1 MEYKKT
7 TLNNQLRVITVPKP
21 GSPTTTV
28 LVLVEA
34 GSAFE
39 SKNINGLSHFLE
51 HMVFKGTE
59 KRPRSIDI
67 ASELDGLGASYNAF
81 TSVDYTGY
89 YAKAENRH
97 FDQILDVVADIYLH
111 STFDQNEIGKERGV
125 IVEEINM
132 YEDLPMRNVGDL
144 FTSLMYGDQ
153 PAGWNVAGE
162 KEIIK
167 KLTRDDFLKYHRER
181 YLAGSTIVI
190 VAGDVDDQEAV
201 KKVEQAFSAIP
212 AGKGGAREKT
222 TEKQSAPQLLLKNK
236 KSDQTH
242 LVLGVR
248 AFDAF
253 DERRFALQILSD
265 ILGGSMSSRLFQKV
279 REEMGAAYYVRA
291 GADLYSDH
299 GYLAVSA
306 GIDNGRIIEV
316 TQAIL
321 EVIKGIKEKPVG
333 AKELELAKE
342 HTIGGMMM
350 EIETSDQIA
359 NFYGGM
365 EVVTGKTMTVEEIEK
380 RIRAVAADD
389 VLKLAQEIFSDDRL
403 NLAVITPFDNQ
414 EKLQNALTLH

>member
-306 GIDNGRIIEV
+306 GVDNGRIIEV

-380 RIRAVAADD
+380 RIRAVTADD
-389 VLKLAQEIFSDDRL
+389 VLKLAQEIFRDDRL

>member
-7 TLNNQLRVITVPKP
+7 TLDNQLRVITVPKP

-111 STFDQNEIGKERGV
+111 STFDQAEVSKERGV

-167 KLTRDDFLKYHRER
+167 KLTRDDFLKYHRDR

-190 VAGDVDDQEAV
+190 VAGDINDEEAV

-222 TEKQSAPQLLLKNK
+222 VEKQSAPQLLLKNK

-253 DERRFALQILSD
+253 DERRFTLQVLSD
-265 ILGGSMSSRLFQKV
+265 ILGGSMSSRLFQKI

-291 GADLYSDH
+291 GADLYFDH

-365 EVVTGKTMTVEEIEK
+365 EVVTGKTMPVEEIEK
-380 RIRAVAADD
+380 RIRAVTAGD
-389 VLKLAQEIFSDDRL
+389 VLKLAQEIFRDDRL
-403 NLAVITPFDNQ
+403 NLAVITPFDSQ